1 MQDNSAILQEPDWT
15 DLRFVLAAAR
25 AGALAGAARQIG
37 VNETTVSRRLAR
49 VERRLAVRLFERV
62 GGRLVVTQA
71 GARLVD
77 AAQRMETEVTRA
89 ARSVAG
95 AGAGVTGTVRLTSV
109 PVIVNRLLIP
119 AVGPLL
125 AANPSLRIELLAD
138 PRDLSLGR
146 READVALR
154 LARPKSD
161 ARAVTRRIGCLH
173 YAVYCCRDSQPSAM
187 PWLTHDGRMS
197 GLPQARWI
205 AAEARRRGEALVP
218 MATNDAEGI
227 LAGVS
232 AGLGKSLLPVAVA
245 DPVPGLRRVDGGT
258 PPPSRELWL
267 MVHQELRGLAEV
279 RAVMDWLEAT
289 VGARDR
295 SSPTGRGRHLRG
307 P

>member
-77 AAQRMETEVTRA
+77 AGDRGDPGRAQRGRCRRGRDGHGSVDVRA
-89 ARSVAG
+89 RD
-95 AGAGVTGTVRLTSV
+95 RE
-109 PVIVNRLLIP
+109 P
-119 AVGPLL
+119 A
-125 AANPSLRIELLAD
+125 AD
-138 PRDLSLGR
+138 PRGGPAAGSKPVTAHRAAGGSPRPQPGSAGGR
-146 READVALR
+146 DVALR